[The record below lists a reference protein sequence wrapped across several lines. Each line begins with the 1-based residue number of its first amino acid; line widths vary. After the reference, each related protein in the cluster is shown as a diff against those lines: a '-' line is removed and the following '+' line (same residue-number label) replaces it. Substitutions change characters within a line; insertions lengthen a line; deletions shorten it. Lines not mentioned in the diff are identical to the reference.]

1 VLDLYCWQRHAPHL
15 QRTPKRLNVAWP
27 GRLNVRC
34 KTKTTN
40 KNGDHMNVA
49 MTAAMTFLADA
60 EERLNNAMDIKRIDV
75 KDESTGEITIIK
87 KESKVEQND

>member
-1 VLDLYCWQRHAPHL
+1 
-15 QRTPKRLNVAWP
+15 
-27 GRLNVRC
+27 
-34 KTKTTN
+34 
-40 KNGDHMNVA
+40 MNVA